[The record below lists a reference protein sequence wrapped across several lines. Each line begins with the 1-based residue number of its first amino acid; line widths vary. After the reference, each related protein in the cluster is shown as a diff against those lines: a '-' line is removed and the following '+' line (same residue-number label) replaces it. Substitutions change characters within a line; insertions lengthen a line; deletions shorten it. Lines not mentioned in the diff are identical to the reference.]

1 LERNTL
7 KKLLFIAYL
16 FLSMTQSYAQKQQF
30 FSFELGGSGGLASI
44 NYEQNYLEK
53 KNYFLQARFGFSY
66 GPIDANNGGV
76 LIFPIMTHAVIGPKN
91 HKLDIGIGQT
101 LSITTKGN
109 FFILMPSSI
118 GYRYQPSSKN
128 YYWRFA
134 YTPIF
139 SYLIDFQMQ
148 QWGGI
153 TYGYNFS
160 RR

>member
-1 LERNTL
+1 
-7 KKLLFIAYL
+7 
-16 FLSMTQSYAQKQQF
+16 MTQSYAQKQQF

-44 NYEQNYLEK
+44 NYERNYLEK

-91 HKLDIGIGQT
+91 HKIDFGIGQT

-118 GYRYQPSSKN
+118 GYRYQPTTKK

-139 SYLIDFQMQ
+139 SYLIDFQTQ
-148 QWGGI
+148 HWGGI
-153 TYGYNFS
+153 TYGFNFS
-160 RR
+160 RK